1 MQPSE
6 REPFVSQ
13 SMFSFSISLV
23 LTGFVLF
30 FALANSISGLAAVTA
45 GIIILMSAT
54 RLWAALSLARLGAEV
69 GCDKDRL
76 FPDEDF
82 EIRVDLENR
91 KPLPVWIGLELPAP
105 RTFAPAEGGE
115 NARGLRSETGLL
127 PFEKLSGRW
136 SYVVKKRGVYS
147 LGPMVL
153 RSGDLLGLHRKEKT
167 LAFRKEI
174 VVYPRLRPIT
184 GPELSFR
191 EYFGIHPSK
200 GLVEDPAWYAGTR
213 DYSGTRPA
221 KNIHWKASARLDSL
235 QEKIFEPTSHRKVF
249 FLLDGHGFLRNR
261 DDQEFETTLEI
272 VASLAARSAETGASF
287 GMATNFEVVNFA
299 PLLPLGRGP
308 EHLGRLLEL
317 LARIRPEAGENI
329 ISLLERGGICG
340 VGYVVCAREVDE
352 KTRRYF
358 DLPSARRNR
367 MIFLFARE
375 SPDGASKEYPACYF
389 REILPSGTERS

>member
-1 MQPSE
+1 MQPAE
-6 REPFVSQ
+6 REPYVSP

-30 FALANSISGLAAVTA
+30 LALANSLSGLSAVTA
-45 GIIILMSAT
+45 GIFILMSAT
-54 RLWAALSLARLGAEV
+54 RLWAVFSLARLGADV
-69 GCDKDRL
+69 GCDRDRL

-82 EIRVDLENR
+82 VIGIELENR
-91 KPLPVWIGLELPAP
+91 KPLPVWVSLELPAP
-105 RTFAPAEGGE
+105 RTFVPAEGGE
-115 NARGLRSETGLL
+115 DGRGIRSETGLL
-127 PFEKLSGRW
+127 PYEKLKGRW
-136 SYVVKKRGVYS
+136 TYVAKKRGVYS

-167 LAFRKEI
+167 LFWRKEI
-174 VVYPRLRPIT
+174 VIYPKLRPIA

-249 FLLDGHGFLRNR
+249 FLLDGHGFLRDR
-261 DDQEFETTLEI
+261 DEEEFETALE
-272 VASLAARSAETGASF
+272 VVGSLAARSAETGASF
-287 GMATNFEVVNFA
+287 GMATNLEVGNFA
-299 PLLPLGRGP
+299 PVLPLGRGP

-317 LARIRPEAGENI
+317 LARTRPEAGENI
-329 ISLLERGGICG
+329 ISLLEKGGIGG
-340 VGYVVCAREVDE
+340 VGYVVCAREADE

-358 DLPSARRNR
+358 DLPSVKRNR

-375 SPDGASKEYPACYF
+375 SPDGTSKEYPACCF
-389 REILPSGTERS
+389 RDILPSRTERS